1 MTFTSFD
8 LWWTTIGNH
17 RTRWL
22 PQNMW
27 PQHCLTDSGQPNG
40 FLTQKMLESNQK
52 QWCPSQKK
60 TISFYR
66 SKISLSLQFIWRKN
80 SFNTQKTGN
89 VDIKVET
96 VLICKIWHSH
106 GNIHFWTWMG
116 GFCVISHNRKL
127 LEYWGKK
134 IGSNNQNFNATL
146 SCYSFIPLILLVVEV
161 KQSIS

>member
-1 MTFTSFD
+1 MVNNHRKPSNPMVAPKYVATTLFD
-8 LWWTTIGNH
+8 RQWTTQWTSDPKNV
-17 RTRWL
+17 RKQSKAMV
-22 PQNMW
+22 PQ
-27 PQHCLTDSGQPNG
+27 
-40 FLTQKMLESNQK
+40 
-52 QWCPSQKK
+52 QKK

-80 SFNTQKTGN
+80 SFATRKTGN
-89 VDIKVET
+89 VGIKVET

-134 IGSNNQNFNATL
+134 IGSNNQNFNETL
-146 SCYSFIPLILLVVEV
+146 SCYSFIPLILLVV
-161 KQSIS
+161 